1 MNTLVLPFAVLC
13 SLGLAGLGLSFL
25 AFYQASSLGRAA
37 ERRVQQRHGLLEA
50 ALEAA
55 NETVTSLAA
64 EVRDLQQQPRV
75 EIAPASSPRPA
86 LNISTR
92 SQALRMHRRGDSP
105 AQIASVLNVPL
116 QQVDL
121 LLKVHRIVLQNL
133 VVTAKPPAAARRAAS

>member
-1 MNTLVLPFAVLC
+1 MNLVLPFAVLC
-13 SLGLAGLGLSFL
+13 SLALAGVGLSFL
-25 AFYQASSLGRAA
+25 AFYQVTILGRAA
-37 ERRVQQRHGLLEA
+37 ERRTREHHNSLTA

-55 NETVTSLAA
+55 NVTVARLAV
-64 EVRDLQQQPRV
+64 EVRDLQQRPPGEV
-75 EIAPASSPRPA
+75 APAVSPRPA

-116 QQVDL
+116 QEVDL

-133 VVTAKPPAAARRAAS
+133 VVASKPLGAPNRAA